1 MKECPQCLFG
11 SNLEFTRRLGYG
23 GLYAEMI
30 YNGRML
36 NDASGFY
43 PVELD
48 GLKGFGQS
56 SDRIHFLPGKEYK
69 WHVVAGSKITIRF
82 LNEYKS
88 ELFRSNDFKGSFTS
102 AFNYPYGR
110 VEVVSDGEIKYL
122 SLKASDALFECRKDV
137 LDKMKELQPKT
148 LRFPGGCFA
157 EKYKWKEGLLPIEER
172 PIISSNGKANLF
184 SANEGYDGHEIN
196 IDDYMNICRYIGA
209 EPEYTIR
216 LTKNDP
222 QDAAD
227 IVEYCN
233 GDVSTPYG
241 ALRAERGHR
250 EPYNIKTWYI
260 GNEVGFI
267 CDPEKAAELSDEF
280 IEAMK
285 KVDPTIKTV
294 VTTGNMDDWDE
305 RFLNK
310 AQMVDR
316 CSLHSYIT
324 EQIPDCDITTAAY
337 AAEVIL
343 RNKLER
349 AKKRYSGHK
358 IMFDEWNLQWGTLGS
373 VVSGLYAAAVA
384 TLLIREHEELNIEGA
399 SYFAIVNEG
408 AIRVYSDHAVLSPD
422 GEILKRMANHAGGKI
437 ELNDDISYI
446 KSIHDGYSYISVYN
460 GSATEFKAL
469 SDICGE
475 YELLTPDGDTYN
487 ITEGNGKV
495 DELPP
500 SSVLFVKC

>member
-1 MKECPQCLFG
+1 MLFLISIAFCCRNG
-11 SNLEFTRRLGYG
+11 FLG
-23 GLYAEMI
+23 
-30 YNGRML
+30 
-36 NDASGFY
+36 
-43 PVELD
+43 
-48 GLKGFGQS
+48 
-56 SDRIHFLPGKEYK
+56 
-69 WHVVAGSKITIRF
+69 
-82 LNEYKS
+82 
-88 ELFRSNDFKGSFTS
+88 LFQ
-102 AFNYPYGR
+102 
-110 VEVVSDGEIKYL
+110 SDG
-122 SLKASDALFECRKDV
+122 
-137 LDKMKELQPKT
+137 
-148 LRFPGGCFA
+148 
-157 EKYKWKEGLLPIEER
+157 
-172 PIISSNGKANLF
+172 
-184 SANEGYDGHEIN
+184 
-196 IDDYMNICRYIGA
+196 
-209 EPEYTIR
+209 TIF
-216 LTKNDP
+216 KSCKSVA
-222 QDAAD
+222 DAAD

-241 ALRAERGHR
+241 ALRAERGHV

-422 GEILKRMANHAGGKI
+422 GEIFKRMVEHVDGAL
-437 ELNDDISYI
+437 ELGEDPSNI
-446 KSIHDGYSYISVYN
+446 KTVHDGYTFTSVLN
-460 GSATEFKAL
+460 KSATEEKL
-469 SDICGE
+469 LTDIEGE
-475 YELLTPDGDTYN
+475 YEIFTPNGDNMNVFKGIGKLTA
-487 ITEGNGKV
+487 I
-495 DELPP
+495 PP
-500 SSVLFVKC
+500 ASVAFVKKYI